1 MKNMKNFLK
10 KFGNNCKGNV
20 ISAVANTTVSLNS

>member
-10 KFGNNCKGNV
+10 KFGNNCKGDV